1 MKTSKNTI
9 LITGGGSGIGY
20 EFAKIFSQND
30 NQVIITGRNEEKLNK
45 AAASLKNTTAIAA
58 DITKEEDIDRLAQ
71 IIAKEYPNL
80 NVLINNAGNAS
91 YYDVLELNTDAFA
104 KASDEINTNYLSIV
118 RLTEKLLPVLN
129 SQKESAIV
137 NVSSIVALVPSKTL
151 ITYSASKAALHS
163 YTQSLRIALDR
174 STYATQVYEI
184 MPPLVNTDFSKEIG
198 GENGISP
205 EIVAQDLLRAF
216 EENQYEIHVGQTSY
230 IYELSLSSPKDAL
243 LTMNSQS

>member
-20 EFAKIFSQND
+20 EFAKIFSEND
-30 NQVIITGRNEEKLNK
+30 NRVIITGRNEEKLNK

-58 DITKEEDIDRLAQ
+58 DITKEGDIDRLAQ

-129 SQKESAIV
+129 AQKEAAIV

-174 STYATQVYEI
+174 SPYATQVYEI
-184 MPPLVNTDFSKEIG
+184 MPPLVNTEFSKEIG

>member
-20 EFAKIFSQND
+20 EFAKIFSEND

-58 DITKEEDIDRLAQ
+58 DITKEGDIDRLAQ

-91 YYDVLELNTDAFA
+91 YYDVLELNTGAFA

-118 RLTEKLLPVLN
+118 RLTEKLLPILN
-129 SQKESAIV
+129 AQKEAAIV

-174 STYATQVYEI
+174 SPYATQVYEI
-184 MPPLVNTDFSKEIG
+184 MPPLVNTEFSKEIG

-205 EIVAQDLLRAF
+205 EIVAEDLVRAF

-230 IYELSLSSPKDAL
+230 IYELSLSSPKDTL

>member
-20 EFAKIFSQND
+20 EFAKIFSEND
-30 NQVIITGRNEEKLNK
+30 NHVIITGRNKEKLNI

-58 DITKEEDIDRLAQ
+58 DITKEEDIDKLAQ

-91 YYDVLELNTDAFA
+91 YYDVLELNTDAFT

-118 RLTEKLLPVLN
+118 RLTEKLLPILN
-129 SQKESAIV
+129 SQKEAAIV

-163 YTQSLRIALDR
+163 YTQSLRIALER
-174 STYATQVYEI
+174 SPYATQVYEI
-184 MPPLVNTDFSKEIG
+184 MPPLVNTEFSKEIG

-216 EENQYEIHVGQTSY
+216 GENQYEIHVGQTSY

-243 LTMNSQS
+243 LTMNPQS

>member
-20 EFAKIFSQND
+20 EFAKIFSEND
-30 NQVIITGRNEEKLNK
+30 NHVIITGRNKEKLNI
-45 AAASLKNTTAIAA
+45 AAASLKNTTAIAT
-58 DITKEEDIDRLAQ
+58 DITKEEDIDKLAQ

-91 YYDVLELNTDAFA
+91 YYDVLELNTDAFT

-118 RLTEKLLPVLN
+118 RLTEKLLPILN
-129 SQKESAIV
+129 SQKEAAIV

-163 YTQSLRIALDR
+163 YTQSLRIALER
-174 STYATQVYEI
+174 SPYATQVYEI
-184 MPPLVNTDFSKEIG
+184 MPPLVNTEFSKEIG

-205 EIVAQDLLRAF
+205 EIVAQELLSAF
-216 EENQYEIHVGQTSY
+216 KENQYEIHVGQTSY

-243 LTMNSQS
+243 LTMNPQS

>member
-20 EFAKIFSQND
+20 EFAKIFSEND
-30 NQVIITGRNEEKLNK
+30 NHVIITGRNKEKLNI

-58 DITKEEDIDRLAQ
+58 DITKEKDIDKLAQ

-91 YYDVLELNTDAFA
+91 YYDVLELNTDAFT

-118 RLTEKLLPVLN
+118 RLTEKLLPILN
-129 SQKESAIV
+129 SQKEAAIV

-163 YTQSLRIALDR
+163 YTQSLRIALER
-174 STYATQVYEI
+174 SPYATQVYEI
-184 MPPLVNTDFSKEIG
+184 MPPLVNTEFSKEIG

-216 EENQYEIHVGQTSY
+216 GENQYEIHVGQTSY

-243 LTMNSQS
+243 LTMNPQS

>member
-30 NQVIITGRNEEKLNK
+30 NQVIITGRSEEKLNK
-45 AAASLKNTTAIAA
+45 AVASLKNTTAIAA

-71 IIAKEYPNL
+71 IIAKEYSNL

-129 SQKESAIV
+129 SQKEAAIV

-174 STYATQVYEI
+174 SPYATQVYEI
-184 MPPLVNTDFSKEIG
+184 MPPLVNTEFSKEIG

-205 EIVAQDLLRAF
+205 EVVAQDLLRAF

>member
-1 MKTSKNTI
+1 METSKNTI

-20 EFAKIFSQND
+20 EFAKIFSEND
-30 NQVIITGRNEEKLNK
+30 NQVIVTGRNEEKLNK

-58 DITKEEDIDRLAQ
+58 DITKEEDIDRLVQ

-118 RLTEKLLPVLN
+118 RLTEKLLPILN
-129 SQKESAIV
+129 AQKEAAIV

-174 STYATQVYEI
+174 SPYATQVYEI
-184 MPPLVNTDFSKEIG
+184 MPPLVNTEFSKEIG

-205 EIVAQDLLRAF
+205 EVVAQDLLQAF
-216 EENQYEIHVGQTSY
+216 QENQYEIHVGQTSY